1 MKKKILYNLLF
12 WIIYCL
18 VIAVFYSGYAGFGKA
33 LIFSVLMALFQAA
46 LTYTNLCFLIP
57 VFLKKKKIVVYVVSV
72 ILTLVVLTIV
82 RFQLPL
88 LLVDESRPMFAIRPR
103 IVFFEFNLILAY
115 SLSTA
120 YYFIVEW
127 FKNVQIKAEMKYQ
140 QVESELKYLKNQIN
154 PHFLF
159 NTLNNIYTLC
169 YLKDD
174 KAAPSVLK
182 LSEMMRYMLHESNTS
197 RIELEKEV
205 QFIRNYLELQQLK
218 KEELM
223 PINFDVKGVKGR
235 HKIVPLILIVF
246 FENCFKHGDI
256 ETNPAGWIKAGLKV
270 NDADEMEFFVSNSK
284 KQGAK
289 RYEDRKHVGLE
300 NVKSR
305 LSLLYGTNYK
315 LKIMDDDTQ
324 YRVYLTL
331 KLQE

>member
-1 MKKKILYNLLF
+1 MKKKILFHFLF

-18 VIAVFYSGYAGFGKA
+18 ILAVFYSGYAGLAKS
-33 LIFSVLMALFQAA
+33 LIFSVILVFFQA
-46 LTYTNLCFLIP
+46 LITYINLYLLIP
-57 VFLKKKKIVVYVVSV
+57 EFLKRKKILFY
-72 ILTLVVLTIV
+72 ILSVVLTLIILTV
-82 RFQLPL
+82 IRFQIPSL
-88 LLVDESRPMFAIRPR
+88 LGDEGRRLIGMRSRVI
-103 IVFFEFNLILAY
+103 FFEFNLVLAY

-127 FKNVQIKAEMKYQ
+127 FKNLQFKAEMKYQ
-140 QVESELKYLKNQIN
+140 QVESELKYLKSQIN

-182 LSEMMRYMLHESNTS
+182 LSEMMRYMLHESNTPC
-197 RIELEKEV
+197 IELEKEV

-218 KEELM
+218 KDELM
-223 PINFDVKGVKGR
+223 RINFDVKGVKGR
-235 HKIVPLILIVF
+235 HKIVPLILIAF

-256 ETNPAGWIKAGLKV
+256 ETNPAGWIKAELKV
-270 NDADEMEFFVSNSK
+270 NEENVMELLVSNSK
-284 KQGAK
+284 KQTVK
-289 RYEDRKHVGLE
+289 KHENRKHVGLE
-300 NVKSR
+300 NVKKR
-305 LSLLYGTNYK
+305 LSLLYGNNCE
-315 LKIMDDDTQ
+315 LNIFDEDNQ